1 MKRSEILA
9 SQNMKAAEAGVLEWE
24 LRTTFS
30 PMQAVLSSKDT
41 KLGRGA
47 GKLIDHGTR
56 FCEGPNKS
64 LNSSW
69 SALTLLLIP
78 HLRP

>member
-47 GKLIDHGTR
+47 GKLVHNDVTIITVVTVVHQTDATPEMVFEPR
-56 FCEGPNKS
+56 
-64 LNSSW
+64 
-69 SALTLLLIP
+69 SA
-78 HLRP
+78 